1 MKIAA
6 VRRWKAKERK
16 FNRQYRLKT
25 IKKSS
30 TSRDFSGK
38 FVFLLSKTNLC
49 AVVKFISKNVCVTET
64 LLAIDE
70 NILSQISPKYV
81 IPHSRHKKLL
91 HKSEVKITKQFRL
104 CCEKFFRKSN
114 PVIKNVEEVSQD
126 DNTTDTS
133 QKTEQVVPQQEQLR
147 KITPIKIMSCNFCNQ
162 KFLKRELLD
171 EHVTKCHFFN
181 NDESSESDSELHI
194 DDDVE
199 LLLDEDNHV
208 FSDPTSNENRFKEEV
223 KAPKQSGR
231 EFKCLQ
237 CSALCGTEES
247 LLTHIERSHPCSSTS
262 TPKNLI
268 GYNVDIK
275 INNHRSNQSLDGKRS
290 LSSAS
295 SFSSISNH
303 SATKSPEADH
313 KIKYQRYDS
322 SLKYEFSCRM
332 CSTTFKERSFLNR
345 HLTNM
350 HLSRVYKCYKCNV
363 PFNKKL
369 QLTKHLHTAHL
380 KYKDEQGFLAS
391 ISNLETVGYFQ
402 CCFCKYSSKLRNKV
416 AEHMTNEHYE
426 DFEKG
431 DGREDSISSS
441 PDSLEELLLPE
452 TKALRDND
460 DLYEEDLLQEMEP
473 KGNNSFKKAKKPAN
487 DPSFR
492 YRCARCQRRFSRS
505 SWLKKHPC
513 PGVGMKIKSEPEQQA
528 KKPRLSYLVNG
539 FLRCNDKSCS
549 KVFTDRNLY
558 DYHVK
563 TAH

>member
-1 MKIAA
+1 MKIEA

-16 FNRQYRLKT
+16 FNRQYKLKT
-25 IKKSS
+25 IKK
-30 TSRDFSGK
+30 TQNSRDLKGK

-49 AVVKFISKNVCVTET
+49 AVLKFISKTVCVTET
-64 LLAIDE
+64 LLVIDE
-70 NILSQISPKYV
+70 IFLNQISPKYV

-91 HKSEVKITKQFRL
+91 EKSEVKVTKQFRI
-104 CCEKFFRKSN
+104 CCEKIFKKSN
-114 PVIKNVEEVSQD
+114 WVTRKKDKVLQD
-126 DNTTDTS
+126 EKVVDTP
-133 QKTEQVVPQQEQLR
+133 QKTEQVVPQQEELK
-147 KITPIKIMSCNFCNQ
+147 KITPIKILSCNFCNQ

-171 EHVTKCHFFN
+171 EHVSKCHFFN
-181 NDESSESDSELHI
+181 DDESSDSDSELHI
-194 DDDVE
+194 DGNVE
-199 LLLDEDNHV
+199 FILGEDNQI
-208 FSDPTSNENRFKEEV
+208 FSTPT
-223 KAPKQSGR
+223 PKKSAR

-247 LLTHIERSHPCSSTS
+247 LLAHIERTHPCSSSSTS
-262 TPKNLI
+262 QNLRV
-268 GYNVDIK
+268 YDIDGNA
-275 INNHRSNQSLDGKRS
+275 NNNKPTQSLDRKRS

-295 SFSSISNH
+295 SFSSISNN
-303 SATKSPEADH
+303 SVAKSPENEH
-313 KIKYQRYDS
+313 KIKYQRFDS
-322 SLKYEFSCRM
+322 NLKSDFTCKM
-332 CSTTFKERSFLNR
+332 CSTNFKERTFLNR
-345 HLTNM
+345 HMTNM
-350 HLSRVYKCYKCNV
+350 HLSKVYKCYKCNV

-369 QLTKHLHTAHL
+369 QLTKHLHAAHL
-380 KYKDEQGFLAS
+380 RYKNEDGFISS

-402 CCFCKYSSKLRNKV
+402 CCFCKYSSKLRSKV

-431 DGREDSISSS
+431 GGHEDSISSS

-452 TKALRDND
+452 TRALRDND

-473 KGNNSFKKAKKPAN
+473 RKNNTLKKMKKPTN

-492 YRCARCQRRFSRS
+492 FRCARCQKRFSRS

-513 PGVGMKIKSEPEQQA
+513 AGVGAKIKSEPEQEA

-558 DYHVK
+558 DHHVK